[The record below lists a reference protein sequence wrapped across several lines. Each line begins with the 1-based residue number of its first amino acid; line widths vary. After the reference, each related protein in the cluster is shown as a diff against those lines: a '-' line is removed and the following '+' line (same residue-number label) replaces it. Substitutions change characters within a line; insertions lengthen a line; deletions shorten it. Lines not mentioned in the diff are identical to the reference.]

1 MVFARMES
9 ALSAP
14 ESDWSTSDEGSRNQA
29 EAIMWALASYGSLGH
44 PEVCRRACI
53 NFLTGQCKEG
63 GACAYCHMPHQGAS
77 KPGRRLRALLQSLPR
92 SQLCAIVLPHCQAKL
107 EKAGLMD
114 IGTDVL
120 ELLQEGCQDV
130 APLKEVAWSTPG
142 ELANL
147 DRFLTKMKLSNLIG
161 LVTRAA
167 DEPDP
172 LFEAV
177 EQLRMELLHS
187 LAGNVLI
194 SV

>member
-1 MVFARMES
+1 MFT
-9 ALSAP
+9 LL
-14 ESDWSTSDEGSRNQA
+14 
-29 EAIMWALASYGSLGH
+29 EATC
-44 PEVCRRACI
+44 E
-53 NFLTGQCKEG
+53 
-63 GACAYCHMPHQGAS
+63 
-77 KPGRRLRALLQSLPR
+77 
-92 SQLCAIVLPHCQAKL
+92 
-107 EKAGLMD
+107 
-114 IGTDVL
+114 
-120 ELLQEGCQDV
+120 
-130 APLKEVAWSTPG
+130 EVAWSTPG